1 MYVEG
6 ISAGVCLA
14 LTLFDGWFTRRRLR
28 KYGHLVELNAF
39 AQTNPFL
46 ATLAPTAVGV
56 AVALWAHW
64 DLLLGVILG
73 ARFLLFVFQ
82 LKSRETEAQLDVVR
96 RALPPLT
103 PFRHKL

>member
-1 MYVEG
+1 VYVEG
-6 ISAGVCLA
+6 ISAVACLA
-14 LTLFDGWFTRRRLR
+14 LALFDGWFTRRRLR
-28 KYGHLVELNAF
+28 KYGHLVELNAL

-46 ATLAPTAVGV
+46 ATLAPTIVGV
-56 AVALWAHW
+56 SVALWAHW

-73 ARFLLFVFQ
+73 ARLLLATFQ
-82 LKSRETEAQLDVVR
+82 LRSRETERQLDVVR